1 VCKFVW
7 KSVCACEHVNINKS
21 ALVGCALCVYV
32 CVCVLCAYVR
42 VFVCSVC
49 IRVCLCVL
57 CVYSCICVLCVYM
70 CVCLCAVCVYACV
83 CVLCVY
89 MCALCVY
96 VCVCVLCVYMCVS
109 VSECWQL
116 CMPTAKCHS
125 PELSCSSRKLHNK
138 QSKDAATSH
147 QKHFFL

>member
-1 VCKFVW
+1 MCKFVW

-70 CVCLCAVCVYACV
+70 CV
-83 CVLCVY
+83 
-89 MCALCVY
+89 
-96 VCVCVLCVYMCVS
+96 S

>member
-1 VCKFVW
+1 MRGLHSRPHAQVIKGVRVAGSPSPGRGVG
-7 KSVCACEHVNINKS
+7 KANS
-21 ALVGCALCVYV
+21 AFDAFCVYCVRV
-32 CVCVLCAYVR
+32 CVCV
-42 VFVCSVC
+42 
-49 IRVCLCVL
+49 
-57 CVYSCICVLCVYM
+57 
-70 CVCLCAVCVYACV
+70 CV
-83 CVLCVY
+83 CVFMCSDLPCPGRGVGKDNSALNAFCV
-89 MCALCVY
+89 LCVY